1 MIEERIPMK
10 KHLLTAVDRH
20 PIVLFIGLA
29 YIFSWWLWPLY
40 TLNLS
45 PATIVGIGPFLA
57 ALVVLSVTGG
67 KPAIARLLR
76 QIGHWRVGLRWY
88 GMALGLPLLFSGSAA
103 LLNVLLGAPPPDA
116 ERLAQWPV
124 MLPAFLLLLL
134 LPGIGGTWEEP
145 GWRGYLLPKLA
156 TGRSQMGAALLLG
169 VIIAGW
175 HLPLFLTRIIP
186 WADLLFIFG
195 TVLIFNWLYY
205 RSGGSLLIIMI
216 FHAMNNAVGQ
226 YFPAL
231 FSGPYVAQFA
241 LLQGEICL
249 LVALGMVAIHWTFWS
264 GRPEDRALLTPQVAK
279 KRPMGT

>member
-1 MIEERIPMK
+1 MK

-20 PIVLFIGLA
+20 PIIVFIGLA
-29 YIFSWWLWPLY
+29 YAFSWWLWPLY
-40 TLNLS
+40 ALDLS
-45 PATIVGIGPFLA
+45 PATIVGFGPFLA
-57 ALVVLSVTGG
+57 ALVVLAVTGG

-76 QIGHWRVGLRWY
+76 QIGRWRVGLRWY
-88 GMALGLPLLFSGSAA
+88 AMALGLPLLVSGSAA

-134 LPGIGGTWEEP
+134 LPGIGGAWEEP

-156 TGRSQMGAALLLG
+156 AGRSQLGAALLLG

-195 TVLIFNWLYY
+195 TVLIFNWVYY

-226 YFPAL
+226 YVPTL
-231 FSGPYVAQFA
+231 FSGRYMAQFS
-241 LLQGEICL
+241 LLQGELCL
-249 LVALGMVAIHWTFWS
+249 LVALSMVIITWGFWT
-264 GRPEDRALLTPQVAK
+264 GRPTPQQMLMSGKAESDQQAIL
-279 KRPMGT
+279 